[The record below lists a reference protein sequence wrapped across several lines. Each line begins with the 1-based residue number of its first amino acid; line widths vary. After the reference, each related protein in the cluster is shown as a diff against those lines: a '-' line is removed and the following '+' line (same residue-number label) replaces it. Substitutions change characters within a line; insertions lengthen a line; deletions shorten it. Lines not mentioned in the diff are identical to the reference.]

1 LGLNNEKTSNNFAI
15 DRQSDNSIISEE
27 ESAFEEATPAAN
39 KRDPKKAN
47 ANYPP
52 MGLDVVDFAAAT
64 RIAEKSTEQQ
74 KKSSHSQKRGLTK
87 SKKSMSIHKED
98 TQIKIENIDDPK
110 AKPHRM
116 QTMGRTN
123 QTNQRDISP
132 SIKSK
137 GVLTNVDQESLRS
150 LKFLSNK
157 NQRQAATITRK
168 KRDSAAQGFTQADK
182 INMANNN
189 YKKQATQDEKRHKK
203 PKYTNDEQDSR
214 NNSLNLTVDN

>member
-1 LGLNNEKTSNNFAI
+1 MGLNNEKTSNNFAI

-47 ANYPP
+47 APP
-52 MGLDVVDFAAAT
+52 IALELVDFAAAT
-64 RIAEKSTEQQ
+64 RVAERATEQQ
-74 KKSSHSQKRGLTK
+74 RKSSHSQKRGLTK

-189 YKKQATQDEKRHKK
+189 YKKQATQDEKRHSK
-203 PKYTNDEQDSR
+203 PKYTNDDKASR
-214 NNSLNLTVDN
+214 NDSLNLTVDN

>member
-1 LGLNNEKTSNNFAI
+1 MGLNNEKTSNNFAI

-47 ANYPP
+47 APP
-52 MGLDVVDFAAAT
+52 VAPELVDFAAAT
-64 RIAEKSTEQQ
+64 RVAERSTEQQ

-189 YKKQATQDEKRHKK
+189 YKKQATQDEKRHSK
-203 PKYTNDEQDSR
+203 PKHTNDDQASR
-214 NNSLNLTVDN
+214 NDSLNLTVDN

>member
-1 LGLNNEKTSNNFAI
+1 MGLNNEKTSNNFAI

-47 ANYPP
+47 APP
-52 MGLDVVDFAAAT
+52 IHLDVVDFAAAT
-64 RIAEKSTEQQ
+64 RLAERSTEQQ

-189 YKKQATQDEKRHKK
+189 YKKQATQDEKRHKNT
-203 PKYTNDEQDSR
+203 KYTNDDKASR
-214 NNSLNLTVDN
+214 NDSLNLTVDN

>member
-1 LGLNNEKTSNNFAI
+1 MGLNNEKTSNNFAI

-47 ANYPP
+47 APP
-52 MGLDVVDFAAAT
+52 IHLDVVDFAAAT
-64 RIAEKSTEQQ
+64 RLAERSTEQQ

-189 YKKQATQDEKRHKK
+189 YKKQATEDEKRHKK
-203 PKYTNDEQDSR
+203 PKYTNDDKDSR